1 LICINAGCSEKLEG
15 DFIMCLGGNS
25 SPAVSEDEKIAE
37 ENQRKEEQRKTE
49 ENKAKQL
56 EDTAKSKRIGGG
68 ASRKSLL
75 TGSKGGLGYYDKTL

>member
-1 LICINAGCSEKLEG
+1 MCI
-15 DFIMCLGGNS
+15 GGRS
-25 SPAVSEDEKIAE
+25 SKPAVSEDEKIAE

-56 EDTAKSKRIGGG
+56 EDTARSKRIGGG

-75 TGSKGGLGYYDKTL
+75 TSSKGGLGYYDSTL

>member
-1 LICINAGCSEKLEG
+1 
-15 DFIMCLGGNS
+15 MCMGRNS
-25 SPAVSEDEKIAE
+25 KPAVSKDEKIAE
-37 ENQRKEEQRKTE
+37 ENQREEEQRKTE

-56 EDTAKSKRIGGG
+56 EDTAKAKRIGGG

>member
-1 LICINAGCSEKLEG
+1 
-15 DFIMCLGGNS
+15 MCMGGNKK
-25 SPAVSEDEKIAE
+25 PAVSQDEKIAQ
-37 ENQRKEEQRKTE
+37 ENARKEEERKIE

>member
-1 LICINAGCSEKLEG
+1 
-15 DFIMCLGGNS
+15 MCVGGGNKQ
-25 SPAVSEDEKIAE
+25 PAVSEDEKIAE

-56 EDTAKSKRIGGG
+56 QDTAKSKRIGGG

-75 TGSKGGLGYYDKTL
+75 TGSKGGLGYYDSTL